1 MNNLSTNLLNDL
13 ERLVN
18 EFMSSFDLSNRS
30 AEEIEKIKLFAE
42 DALSDRVSL
51 FVLRN
56 LRGKQLEQY
65 EEMIEA
71 EDVDPLKINKF
82 LEENIFDYKNRLIQ
96 DLQELQQ
103 EVLEKINNK

>member
-65 EEMIEA
+65 EEMIEV

-82 LEENIFDYKNRLIQ
+82 LEENISDYKNRLIQ

>member
-1 MNNLSTNLLNDL
+1 MNNLSVNLLNDL

-82 LEENIFDYKNRLIQ
+82 LEENISDYKNRLIQ

>member
-1 MNNLSTNLLNDL
+1 MNNLSVNLLNDL